1 MSLGLE
7 VAFLPGIAIARRLD
21 VDGDWKRHLMLTP
34 AFGLLVCL
42 GLAGLCFILEW
53 SLDSLTTML
62 ILANLI
68 ALISMRVELEPVGN
82 VKTIQRSPWFWIFTL
97 IACYIAMVPLSY
109 GLPMGVDWVGFSALT
124 DSIARTGGL
133 NLENPSIGQW
143 IYPPAFPM
151 LAAWIGGPPQVAVFL
166 LGTVCFVA
174 LLLGIAA
181 IGEKMECGHW
191 TIMAMLMAPA
201 LFAKNLDSGYPTVAS
216 QLGLIVILTM
226 FSSKLR
232 WELVALTALI
242 VAMIHPTGL
251 IYLAT
256 LVTAKLLA
264 EKGDKWTL
272 TEKIQS
278 SILVIAIIFAI
289 LIISPA
295 FDGTAVFA
303 EYGWQGGAPLAMYA
317 GLLLPLGIWSAWT
330 LRNDKTARILI
341 LWLGINW
348 ILSSIHLFDGL
359 QGFTLLSMMSYALYS
374 MSMHAFHIPLATLVG
389 LRLSRLEGG
398 HKSEGGRAAMIVALL
413 LCGVA
418 HSALS
423 ELAQHDELHVSSKG
437 DAALFD
443 MLDYLPENSIVYTE
457 NEHWGHVYSIPDH
470 IGVTSIPT
478 LGILN
483 QEHSIQNAATSA
495 IISDNIPKLQELGI
509 THAIASPKGIMMQYI
524 QASTHWEKLWSSGGS
539 TIYILEDDGMVSHFQ
554 AAEGDNMRPD
564 PWASQRSHD
573 PFNLGD
579 EKLYLT
585 EGSHG
590 FAVNESNA
598 YQVCIMVE
606 FVGNV
611 EAKING
617 ELYQG
622 SGWYNSCSY
631 AGSGGIEISIVSEPE
646 YWINPLGASGRG
658 DSFID
663 QTGIRVHW
671 IETVFLP

>member
-21 VDGDWKRHLMLTP
+21 ADGDWKRHLMLTP

-68 ALISMRVELEPVGN
+68 ALISMRVELEPISN

-124 DSIARTGGL
+124 DSIARTGGF

-264 EKGDKWTL
+264 DKGDKWTL

-278 SILVIAIIFAI
+278 SILVVAIIFAI

-303 EYGWQGGAPLAMYA
+303 EYGWQGGVPLAMYA
-317 GLLLPLGIWSAWT
+317 GLLLPLGLWSAWT

-341 LWLGINW
+341 LWLGLNW

-631 AGSGGIEISIVSEPE
+631 AGNGGIEISIVSEPE

>member
-1 MSLGLE
+1 
-7 VAFLPGIAIARRLD
+7 
-21 VDGDWKRHLMLTP
+21 
-34 AFGLLVCL
+34 
-42 GLAGLCFILEW
+42 
-53 SLDSLTTML
+53 
-62 ILANLI
+62 
-68 ALISMRVELEPVGN
+68 
-82 VKTIQRSPWFWIFTL
+82 
-97 IACYIAMVPLSY
+97 
-109 GLPMGVDWVGFSALT
+109 
-124 DSIARTGGL
+124 
-133 NLENPSIGQW
+133 
-143 IYPPAFPM
+143 
-151 LAAWIGGPPQVAVFL
+151 
-166 LGTVCFVA
+166 
-174 LLLGIAA
+174 
-181 IGEKMECGHW
+181 
-191 TIMAMLMAPA
+191 
-201 LFAKNLDSGYPTVAS
+201 
-216 QLGLIVILTM
+216 
-226 FSSKLR
+226 
-232 WELVALTALI
+232 
-242 VAMIHPTGL
+242 
-251 IYLAT
+251 
-256 LVTAKLLA
+256 
-264 EKGDKWTL
+264 
-272 TEKIQS
+272 
-278 SILVIAIIFAI
+278 
-289 LIISPA
+289 
-295 FDGTAVFA
+295 
-303 EYGWQGGAPLAMYA
+303 
-317 GLLLPLGIWSAWT
+317 
-330 LRNDKTARILI
+330 
-341 LWLGINW
+341 
-348 ILSSIHLFDGL
+348 
-359 QGFTLLSMMSYALYS
+359 
-374 MSMHAFHIPLATLVG
+374 
-389 LRLSRLEGG
+389 
-398 HKSEGGRAAMIVALL
+398 MIVALL

-598 YQVCIMVE
+598 YHVCIMVE